1 MNFKDFEQLV
11 LKTRS
16 VRRFRSYRPV
26 TAENLRSLVNLARQT
41 SSGMNRQPLKYI
53 LVNEPVACAKLF
65 ENLAWAAA
73 LKDWDGP
80 SESERPK
87 AYIIILG
94 DTDINKSFK
103 CDQGIALQTIMLGAG
118 SMGFGCCALGSVKRD
133 EVRTI
138 FDIEQRYEILLVM
151 AIGASG
157 EDTKIEPMPMDGNVN
172 YWRDE
177 QSVHHVP
184 KRSLEEVI
192 VKEVTD

>member
-1 MNFKDFEQLV
+1 LNFEDFEQLV

-26 TAENLRSLVNLARQT
+26 TVETLRRLVSLARQA
-41 SSGMNRQPLKYI
+41 SSPMNRQPLKYI
-53 LVNEPVACAKLF
+53 LINEPSACAKLF
-65 ENLAWAAA
+65 ENLSWAAA

-80 SESERPK
+80 SESERPN

-103 CDQGIALQTIMLGAG
+103 CDQGIALQTIMLGAR

-133 EVRTI
+133 EVRI
-138 FDIEQRYEILLVM
+138 LFDVEQRYEILLVM
-151 AIGASG
+151 AIGVSG
-157 EDTKIEPMPMDGNVN
+157 EEVNIESMPDDDSVN

-177 QSVHHVP
+177 QGVHHVP

-192 VKEVTD
+192 LKEFSE